1 MKKSVFIVLFL
12 WCGVLFTQQEDSTYI
27 KLGQDAQA
35 AYNKNDYKKSIQLYL
50 DAIAHPASKNWRS
63 GLLYN
68 VSCDYSLLENAEQ
81 ALDYLQQSIDS
92 GYTDYRWMN
101 KDTDFDFLRK
111 STPERFD
118 ELIAKARAADKNAR
132 LIKSPIAIVRY
143 DNYSGPSDISK
154 YIWDDFNNP
163 QMDSLRKKYH
173 LAKIIENGKT
183 EFEKMKLLL
192 NWVATRW
199 KHSGNNTCKEKNAL
213 AILAAA
219 DKGERFACIDYAI
232 TLANCMTALGYPAR
246 WVGLRMY
253 GEAFGN
259 GKGHSCIEVWS
270 NQFQKWILLDG
281 QNNAWWESGGV
292 PLNAYECRQFCA
304 DDKED
309 QIKFVGQ
316 FKDIDYDRI
325 KSEWDIYFYHLVY
338 SDNNSYFSSLRRK
351 GTTYEL
357 ISDSLAQEIF
367 LEGFPENLSKT
378 NDIQVI
384 YPRLNQM
391 VITVYHT
398 NNYIPSDTIMIK
410 LNHTMP
416 FFEKFLVRINGSE
429 WNESKDEFPWIL
441 NKGENI
447 IEAKAVNLA
456 GVESKLSRM
465 VLRNNIDVKT
475 K

>member
-1 MKKSVFIVLFL
+1 MILILCSGILFA
-12 WCGVLFTQQEDSTYI
+12 QQEDSTYI

-50 DAIAHPASKNWRS
+50 DAIAHPASKNWRG

-68 VSCDYSLLENAEQ
+68 VSCDYSLLGLANE
-81 ALDYLQQSIDS
+81 ALTYLQQAIDS
-92 GYTDYRWMN
+92 GYTDYRWIS

-111 STPERFD
+111 KTPKRFNA
-118 ELIAKARAADKNAR
+118 LVAKAKTTDKNAR

-163 QMDSLRKKYH
+163 QMDSLREKYH

-192 NWVATRW
+192 NWVSTRW
-199 KHSGNNTCKEKNAL
+199 KHNGNNTCKEKNAL

-219 DKGERFACIDYAI
+219 DKGEQFACIDYAI

-292 PLNAYECRQFCA
+292 PLNAHECRQFCTN
-304 DDKED
+304 DKED
-309 QIKFVGQ
+309 LIKFIGQ
-316 FKDIDYDRI
+316 FKDIDYNQI
-325 KSEWDIYFYHLVY
+325 KSEWDIYFYHLVF
-338 SDNNSYFSSLRRK
+338 SDNNSYFSSPRQK
-351 GTTYEL
+351 GTTFEL
-357 ISDSLAQEIF
+357 ISDSIAQEIF
-367 LEGFPENLSKT
+367 LEGFPENLTKT
-378 NDIQVI
+378 NDIQEI
-384 YPRLNQM
+384 YPRLNQT
-391 VITVYHT
+391 VITVHHVNT
-398 NNYIPSDTIMIK
+398 YIPSDTIIIK
-410 LNHTMP
+410 LTHTMP
-416 FFEKFLVRINGSE
+416 FFQKFLVRINGSE
-429 WNESKDEFPWIL
+429 LKESIDEFPWIL
-441 NKGENI
+441 KKGENA
-447 IEAKAVNLA
+447 IEVKAVNLA
-456 GVESKLSRM
+456 NIEGKVSRI
-465 VLRNNIDVKT
+465 VLRNNIGFENK
-475 K
+475 